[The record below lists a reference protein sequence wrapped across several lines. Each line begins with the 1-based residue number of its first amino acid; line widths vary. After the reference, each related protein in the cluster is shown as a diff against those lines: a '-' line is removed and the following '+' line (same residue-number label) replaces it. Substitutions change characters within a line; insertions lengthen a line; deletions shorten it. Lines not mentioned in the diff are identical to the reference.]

1 MYNIGRARVFVMP
14 WLLNYKIWS
23 LAGPTKPCSLT
34 AQASR
39 RFPPPWQCNFSQSEV
54 THHHGSV
61 MSARWKLHTARVNQH
76 PPMHQ
81 LAVLSTGWA
90 VFFHSAPDGV
100 HHSPFFFFFAAD
112 HCTSFFFL
120 FFDHFSLGLDL
131 THSYLTHLPTLISTA
146 PTLVPYLLS
155 LPDIAALITNYP
167 IDLTTILTTYHS
179 NLITLLITY
188 PINLLIILT
197 TYHIDLATLYTQ
209 PLY

>member
-1 MYNIGRARVFVMP
+1 MP

-61 MSARWKLHTARVNQH
+61 MSARWKLRTARVNQH

-90 VFFHSAPDGV
+90 AFFHSAPDRV
-100 HHSPFFFFFAAD
+100 HHNPFFFFAAD
-112 HCTSFFFL
+112 HCTSILFYFL
-120 FFDHFSLGLDL
+120 TIFHLDL
-131 THSYLTHLPTLISTA
+131 TSH
-146 PTLVPYLLS
+146 
-155 LPDIAALITNYP
+155 IA
-167 IDLTTILTTYHS
+167 
-179 NLITLLITY
+179 TLLTFLPSEVLHQPWYLIYY
-188 PINLLIILT
+188 PLLT
-197 TYHIDLATLYTQ
+197 
-209 PLY
+209 